1 VADVS
6 KWTYSLR
13 AENLSHT
20 FERDDS
26 CVVGCLLKDA
36 QAVATRL
43 RSLDAPGQR
52 RARRIPFRLICSKP
66 NRSARTPWSAV
77 LWPIN
82 QFLPSCKWLSFLPPQ
97 SGQPFR
103 CEPFLVRLRTC
114 GPIHELGPRVVADGL
129 LRDHDVDNSSAKQYG
144 VSIAWSPTCDRNQ
157 RQLELLGGHSFLL
170 CDSVRLVAPRLW
182 FSVGVPLS
190 LAFRSAISL

>member
-1 VADVS
+1 LILGVSRQIIRSPDSRATCHEIPGVADVS
-6 KWTYSLR
+6 KWTNILR

-82 QFLPSCKWLSFLPPQ
+82 QFLPSCKWLLFLPPQ

-129 LRDHDVDNSSAKQYG
+129 LRDHDSFGIMTLTTAAQSSMA
-144 VSIAWSPTCDRNQ
+144 
-157 RQLELLGGHSFLL
+157 
-170 CDSVRLVAPRLW
+170 
-182 FSVGVPLS
+182 
-190 LAFRSAISL
+190 